1 MITYVNTVLVGTGVG
16 ALVNSSLSSVSASD
30 AGKYVVVDNDGTV
43 LTAATAAKAEAIK
56 VGLVSNKTTVNQKTG
71 ASMPVINWSNII
83 KKADLK
89 SYSYSAYAAD
99 TEDIVT
105 IDLTSADGFAGKRI
119 VVRLTYKDLPTR
131 YRKWSESY
139 DFLCSANESKAS
151 LAAKIA
157 TKINK
162 EHKRARVIASVGVIN
177 TTEASGIPV
186 GDGTHYFHVDAN
198 WGTENPTTG
207 TVVMLEAMKY
217 TDDDVVDTINVYNKV
232 RFNANVWMTDPVA
245 DGFAKNN
252 KYSVPGV
259 SIVKN
264 PGKTYTAS
272 WKLVRD
278 AEAQAMGYLGI
289 LNRGEGTWPIIK
301 PDMNTQLNAHY
312 DSLTIEFENMY
323 RAADDIQRKTK
334 QTLQIFEHNGHST
347 DIKTVLDAFV
357 GNESTSTNAK
367 AKGTSDVAD
376 KNTAYTQS
384 SQSEQQ

>member
-16 ALVNSSLSSVSASD
+16 ELVSDLSSVSASD

-43 LTAATAAKAEAIK
+43 LTAATADEAEAIK
-56 VGLVSNKTTVNQKTG
+56 VGLVSDKTTVNHKTG

-89 SYSYSAYAAD
+89 SYSYSEYEAD
-99 TEDIVT
+99 TEDVVT
-105 IDLTSADGFAGKRI
+105 IDLTNASGFEGKRI

-131 YRKWSESY
+131 FRKWSESY
-139 DFLCSANESKAS
+139 DFLCAANETKAT
-151 LAAKIA
+151 LAAKIVA
-157 TKINK
+157 KINK
-162 EHKRARVIASVGVIN
+162 EYKRARVTASV
-177 TTEASGIPV
+177 
-186 GDGTHYFHVDAN
+186 VDS
-198 WGTENPTTG
+198 TK
-207 TVVMLEAMKY
+207 VVLTAMKY
-217 TDDDVVDTINVYNKV
+217 TDDDAVDTINVYDKV

-252 KYSVPGV
+252 KYSVPGI
-259 SIVKN
+259 SIAKT
-264 PGKTYTAS
+264 PGKTFTAS
-272 WKLVRD
+272 AKLVRD

-301 PDMNTQLNAHY
+301 PGMNTQLNAHY

-334 QTLQIFEHNGHST
+334 QALQIFEHNGHSSA
-347 DIKTVLDAFV
+347 IKAVLDAFV

>member
-16 ALVNSSLSSVSASD
+16 TLVSDLSSVSASD

-43 LTAATAAKAEAIK
+43 LTAATAAEAEAIK

-89 SYSYSAYAAD
+89 SYSYSAYTAD

-139 DFLCSANESKAS
+139 DFLCSANETKAS

-162 EHKRARVIASVGVIN
+162 EHKRARVVASVGVIN
-177 TTEASGIPV
+177 TTAASGIPV
-186 GDGTHYFHVDAN
+186 VDGTHYFHVDAN

-217 TDDDVVDTINVYNKV
+217 TDDDAVDTINTYEKV
-232 RFNANVWMTDPVA
+232 RFNANVWMTNPAA

-252 KYSVPGV
+252 KYNVPGAV
-259 SIVKN
+259 IAKL
-264 PGKTYTAS
+264 PGKTY

-301 PDMNTQLNAHY
+301 PSMNTQLNAHY

-334 QTLQIFEHNGHST
+334 QALQIFEHTGHSSS
-347 DIKTVLDAFV
+347 IKAVLDAFV
-357 GNESTSTNAK
+357 GNESTSKNAK

-376 KNTAYTQS
+376 KNTAYTQPT
-384 SQSEQQ
+384 QSEQL